1 MPHIFLIGI
10 NAEDGSNGGG
20 GDIGIVIG
28 WHYEYLRGCEFLSLR
43 QKGTQIPENT
53 GCIVQIQEHAKQL
66 K

>member
-66 K
+66 S